1 MTVREAFALSGHPVP
16 EGATIHHESDW
27 TDLRRGWIYHLD
39 GQPFRFTN
47 LPSWGKINSAGVS
60 LPDLSNLPA
69 SVFADVLPECVT
81 RVVRP

>member
-1 MTVREAFALSGHPVP
+1 MTVREAFALAGHPVP